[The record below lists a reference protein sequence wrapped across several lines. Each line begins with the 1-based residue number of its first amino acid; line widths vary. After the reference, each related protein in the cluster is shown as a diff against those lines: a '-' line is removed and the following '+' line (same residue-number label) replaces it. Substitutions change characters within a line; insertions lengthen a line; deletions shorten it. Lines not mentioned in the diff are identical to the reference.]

1 MTEPKQQTRET
12 PLQQIVTAWHEGL
25 TDPSRRGPRAELRRA
40 KTLEEVVFTPAF
52 HDLRRR
58 LSGTRYGSVSQL
70 ALVAGIVAGVDRLDA
85 QPVASRMAERRDPQS
100 ESPRVSELRFRRLLQ
115 ARQHDDLFRA
125 MRRLLGLLKE
135 GSQVS
140 ANIGDLAESLYWW
153 NDRTRRRW
161 ALDYYDNRP
170 DAGAKGD

>member
-85 QPVASRMAERRDPQS
+85 QPVASRMA
-100 ESPRVSELRFRRLLQ
+100 
-115 ARQHDDLFRA
+115 
-125 MRRLLGLLKE
+125 
-135 GSQVS
+135 
-140 ANIGDLAESLYWW
+140 
-153 NDRTRRRW
+153 
-161 ALDYYDNRP
+161 
-170 DAGAKGD
+170 DAGTHRAKARASASFGSAACSKPVSMMISFGYAPAAGPPQGGFPGLREHWRPGRELVLVE